1 MSAVWVPL
9 TLAYL
14 SLGVLLLIGL
24 LAERR
29 PRDRDDPSLV
39 ELMEAADPAR
49 QSRWYRVR
57 CDILAPG
64 LTGLLV
70 VLAWPGALLWTAKI
84 KLERW
89 LQDRSIAAYEASR
102 IFTVKRSDLVER
114 VEVAA
119 VEARET
125 VFDPLGAAPAVPFGF
140 LNPQWQAFLAKGTA
154 ADAVWSFRAVRD
166 GDWGLLDERTGYA
179 LVRRRKVVAFMVA
192 SIEHM
197 ERPSSSSAGT
207 SKGDRS

>member
-29 PRDRDDPSLV
+29 PRERDGPSLV

-49 QSRWYRVR
+49 QSLWYRLR
-57 CDILAPG
+57 SDILAPG

-89 LQDRSIAAYEASR
+89 LQDRSITAREASR
-102 IFTVKRSDLVER
+102 IFAVKRGDLVEE
-114 VEVAA
+114 VEVAT
-119 VEARET
+119 VEAKET

-179 LVRRRKVVAFMVA
+179 LVRHRKVVAFMVA
-192 SIEHM
+192 SIEHK

>member
-1 MSAVWVPL
+1 VSTAWVPL

-14 SLGVLLLIGL
+14 SLGVLVLIGL

-39 ELMEAADPAR
+39 ELMEATDPAR

-57 CDILAPG
+57 SDILAPG

-84 KLERW
+84 KFERW
-89 LQDRSIAAYEASR
+89 LQDRSIAAHEASR
-102 IFTVKRSDLVER
+102 IFSVKRGDLVEK

-119 VEARET
+119 VEAKET

-140 LNPQWQAFLAKGTA
+140 LNPQWQVFLAQATP
-154 ADAVWSFRAVRD
+154 ADALWSFRAVRD
-166 GDWGLLDERTGYA
+166 GEWGLLDERTGYA
-179 LVRRRKVVAFMVA
+179 LVRRGKVVAFMVA
-192 SIEHM
+192 SIEHT
-197 ERPSSSSAGT
+197 ERPSSTDSDKSRGAGT
-207 SKGDRS
+207 

>member
-1 MSAVWVPL
+1 MSTTWVPL
-9 TLAYL
+9 MLAYL

-24 LAERR
+24 LAERK
-29 PRDRDDPSLV
+29 PRERGDPSLV
-39 ELMEAADPAR
+39 ELAKAMDPAR
-49 QSRWYRVR
+49 KSRWYRVR
-57 CDILAPG
+57 SDILAPG

-84 KLERW
+84 KFERW

-102 IFTVKRSDLVER
+102 IFTVKRGDLVEG

-119 VEARET
+119 VEAKET

-197 ERPSSSSAGT
+197 EHPSSPDTGKSKGAGT
-207 SKGDRS
+207 

>member
-1 MSAVWVPL
+1 MSTAWVPL

-14 SLGVLLLIGL
+14 SLGVLVLIGL

-39 ELMEAADPAR
+39 ELMEATDPAR

-57 CDILAPG
+57 SDILAPG

-84 KLERW
+84 KFERW
-89 LQDRSIAAYEASR
+89 LQDRSIAAHEASR
-102 IFTVKRSDLVER
+102 IFSVKRGDLVEK

-119 VEARET
+119 VEAKET

-140 LNPQWQAFLAKGTA
+140 LNPQWQVFLAQATP
-154 ADAVWSFRAVRD
+154 ADALWSFRAVRD
-166 GDWGLLDERTGYA
+166 GEWGLLDERTGYA
-179 LVRRRKVVAFMVA
+179 LVRRGKVVAFMVA
-192 SIEHM
+192 SIEHT
-197 ERPSSSSAGT
+197 ERPSSTDSDKSRGAGT
-207 SKGDRS
+207 

>member
-1 MSAVWVPL
+1 MSAVWVPI

-14 SLGVLLLIGL
+14 SLGLLLLIGL
-24 LAERR
+24 LAERK
-29 PRDRDDPSLV
+29 PRERGDPSLV
-39 ELMEAADPAR
+39 ELAKAMDPAR
-49 QSRWYRVR
+49 KSRWYRVR
-57 CDILAPG
+57 SDILAPG

-84 KLERW
+84 KFERW
-89 LQDRSIAAYEASR
+89 LQDRSIAAHEASR
-102 IFTVKRSDLVER
+102 IFSVKRGDLVER

-119 VEARET
+119 VEAKET

-179 LVRRRKVVAFMVA
+179 LVRRGKVVAFMVA

-197 ERPSSSSAGT
+197 ERPSSTETGK
-207 SKGDRS
+207 SKGAGI

>member
-1 MSAVWVPL
+1 MSAAWVPL

-14 SLGVLLLIGL
+14 SLGVLVLIGL
-24 LAERR
+24 LAERK
-29 PRDRDDPSLV
+29 PRSRDDPSLV

-57 CDILAPG
+57 SDILAPG

-89 LQDRSIAAYEASR
+89 LQDRRIAASEASR
-102 IFTVKRSDLVER
+102 LFAVKRGDLVEK

-140 LNPQWQAFLAKGTA
+140 LNPQWQAFLVKGTA

-179 LVRRRKVVAFMVA
+179 LVRRGEVVAFMVA
-192 SIEHM
+192 SIEHR
-197 ERPSSSSAGT
+197 ERPSSTDSDKSRVAGT
-207 SKGDRS
+207 

>member
-1 MSAVWVPL
+1 VSAVWVPL

-39 ELMEAADPAR
+39 ELTEAADPAR
-49 QSRWYRVR
+49 QNRWYRVR
-57 CDILAPG
+57 RDILAPG

-70 VLAWPGALLWTAKI
+70 VLAWPGALVWTAKL

-89 LQDRSIAAYEASR
+89 LQDRSIAAHEASR
-102 IFTVKRSDLVER
+102 IFAVKRGDLVNK

-119 VEARET
+119 VEAKET

-140 LNPQWQAFLAKGTA
+140 LNPQWHAFLAKGTP
-154 ADAVWSFRAVRD
+154 ADAVWSFRALRD

-179 LVRRRKVVAFMVA
+179 LVRCRKVVAFMVA
-192 SIEHM
+192 SIEHK

>member
-1 MSAVWVPL
+1 VSAAWVPL

-14 SLGVLLLIGL
+14 SLGVLVLIGL
-24 LAERR
+24 LAERK

-39 ELMEAADPAR
+39 ELLEAADPAR
-49 QSRWYRVR
+49 QSRWYRLR
-57 CDILAPG
+57 SDILAPG

-84 KLERW
+84 KFKRW
-89 LQDRSIAAYEASR
+89 QQDRRIAASEASR
-102 IFTVKRSDLVER
+102 VFSIKRGDLVEK

-140 LNPQWQAFLAKGTA
+140 LNPQWQAFLARATP
-154 ADAVWSFRAVRD
+154 ADEVWSFRALRD

-179 LVRRRKVVAFMVA
+179 LVRRGKVVAFMVA
-192 SIEHM
+192 SIEHR
-197 ERPSSSSAGT
+197 ERPSAADAGEPQGAQ
-207 SKGDRS
+207 S

>member
-1 MSAVWVPL
+1 MSAAWVPL

-24 LAERR
+24 LAERK
-29 PRDRDDPSLV
+29 PRERGDPSLV
-39 ELMEAADPAR
+39 ELAKAMDPAR
-49 QSRWYRVR
+49 KSRWYRVR
-57 CDILAPG
+57 SDILAPG

-70 VLAWPGALLWTAKI
+70 VLAWPGALLWAAKI

-89 LQDRSIAAYEASR
+89 LQDRDIAAYEASR
-102 IFTVKRSDLVER
+102 IFAAKRGDLVEK

-140 LNPQWQAFLAKGTA
+140 LNTQWQAFLAQRTT

-192 SIEHM
+192 SIEHR
-197 ERPSSSSAGT
+197 ERPSSTDTGKT
-207 SKGDRS
+207 KGDRS